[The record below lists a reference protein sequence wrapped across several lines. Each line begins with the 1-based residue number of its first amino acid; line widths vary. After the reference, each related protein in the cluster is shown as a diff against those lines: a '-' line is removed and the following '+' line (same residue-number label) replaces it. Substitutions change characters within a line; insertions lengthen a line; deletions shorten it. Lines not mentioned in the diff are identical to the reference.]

1 MLQTTG
7 LLHII
12 NQHDQSSKLSPLLE
26 MGSSESTSDFDSM
39 DSDSSGTSAT
49 VVVVLVEAWAAI
61 LHWVVPLCIMFESTA
76 TSPTTANS
84 PQGFPNKLQAHSKS
98 VFNAAP
104 KNPNAHK
111 CSMREV

>member
-26 MGSSESTSDFDSM
+26 MGSSESVSDFDAM
-39 DSDSSGTSAT
+39 DSDSSGTSTT

-61 LHWVVPLCIMFESTA
+61 LRWVVPLCIMFESTA
-76 TSPTTANS
+76 MSPTTANS
-84 PQGFPNKLQAHSKS
+84 PKGFPNKFQAHSKS

-104 KNPNAHK
+104 KNPNSHK